1 MSRSLVPTGST
12 NGLSRLDRQ
21 VAREVAS
28 IQAASSVQAARE
40 MASIQAI
47 TEVTEEALL
56 CASEVSQVAH
66 MLASRS
72 PFAAEALGSIAQ
84 AGICAMGDVVIRSGR
99 TLR

>member
-1 MSRSLVPTGST
+1 MRDSLVPFGSA

-21 VAREVAS
+21 VAREVAVV
-28 IQAASSVQAARE
+28 QAHASVQAARE
-40 MASIQAI
+40 TAKINAI
-47 TEVTEEALL
+47 TEITEEALL

-72 PFAAEALGSIAQ
+72 PFAGEELGFIAK
-84 AGICAMGDVVIRSGR
+84 AGITAMGDVVIRSGR

>member
-1 MSRSLVPTGST
+1 MSFSLIPAGSA

-21 VAREVAS
+21 TSREVAS
-28 IQAASSVQAARE
+28 IQANSSVQAARE
-40 MASIQAI
+40 AAKINSI
-47 TEVTEEALL
+47 TEITEEALL

-72 PFAAEALGSIAQ
+72 PFAAEELGFIAK
-84 AGICAMGDVVIRSGR
+84 AGIAAMGDVVIRSGR